1 MSASATSKLTLLM
14 ELKNKLFNEKLMETK
29 RKFTKVKD
37 KMMGGVKKL
46 KMRFVNAFQAMRDEI
61 PLFGR
66 AMDLLGNPYALIIA
80 GVVALTAAL
89 GKGFVEAKKFNHE
102 FLQIKQLNLDK
113 SSSQLSLY
121 KEQIRDAAFD
131 VGTGLQDSTKAF
143 YDLQSATGV
152 YGKGAV
158 EIFKKVGRFSISTGA
173 SLEDSMN
180 ATTKAMKAFNL
191 QLGDIDNLLE
201 SNAKTVQ
208 TGITTFDE
216 LAKVQ
221 TQFGGAAGNI
231 GQSVET
237 ANKLFASFTAIGG
250 SVSEAATLT
259 KTFFQGLAQ
268 RGKQIEKHL
277 NIKVFDE
284 KGNFKQADQI
294 LKDIA
299 DRFSN
304 LSQQQ
309 VADLIAKIGGPD
321 GLNQMLFKM
330 KGNAG
335 DVINTFDSFD
345 GSKFNLGAAL
355 KNAQGDVTILSGI
368 VKNRFNTAM
377 SKLGE
382 IVLPL
387 VIKGLDYLNAI
398 IVGAYNAYNSF
409 VKWLNSGSLGAEI
422 FKGALYGLVAAL
434 VITNAKL
441 IIMTT
446 WIGIVKTATAIW
458 TGVQWLLNVA
468 LTANPIGLVIVAI
481 GALVGAIIWVVKK
494 TEGWGKSW
502 KAFKK
507 VVSIVWEQMKLNFFF
522 FVDSMKY
529 GAQKMWLKFK
539 NIGQHI
545 VGFAQK
551 VKEAVKLAWQ
561 GNFSAA
567 KDKMKE
573 EIVTEA
579 DKQLEELERK
589 RKSQVS
595 DFRKQTFQNVK
606 DIAEASKGISLKWKK
621 SSKEETSKEG
631 GLLGGL
637 TGGSGGTGGGATGGG
652 GGSLGQTAGSQIS
665 NVQGQ
670 ASGPRTINIHID
682 AINKGG
688 INTSNTTLAGMN
700 AEEIEEWFTE
710 TIMRT
715 IRGIEL
721 SHG

>member
-102 FLQIKQLNLDK
+102 FLQVKQLNLDK
-113 SSSQLSLY
+113 SSSQLSQY
-121 KEQIRDAAFD
+121 KEQIRDAAFE

-250 SVSEAATLT
+250 SASEAATLT

-268 RGKQIEKHL
+268 RGKQIEKYL

-345 GSKFNLGAAL
+345 GSKFNLSAAL
-355 KNAQGDVTILSGI
+355 KNAKGDVTILGKI
-368 VKNRFNTAM
+368 VKNKFNIIM
-377 SKLGE
+377 SKLGTKILP
-382 IVLPL
+382 IVAR
-387 VIKGLDYLNAI
+387 GLEWSERVLDKVYRNFDK
-398 IVGAYNAYNSF
+398 VTHY
-409 VKWLNSGSLGAEI
+409 
-422 FKGALYGLVAAL
+422 
-434 VITNAKL
+434 
-441 IIMTT
+441 
-446 WIGIVKTATAIW
+446 VKTAIVAFTTFKATNMLLSSSFRISLTSGINSA
-458 TGVQWLLNVA
+458 TGAMRRFNA
-468 LTANPIGLVIVAI
+468 AFKSNMIGLITSLIATLAFQI
-481 GALVGAIIWVVKK
+481 LNLKNESEQFQKFLEKTKNFNKKRDDLINGSNKDAL
-494 TEGWGKSW
+494 
-502 KAFKK
+502 KA
-507 VVSIVWEQMKLNFFF
+507 
-522 FVDSMKY
+522 
-529 GAQKMWLKFK
+529 
-539 NIGQHI
+539 
-545 VGFAQK
+545 
-551 VKEAVKLAWQ
+551 
-561 GNFSAA
+561 
-567 KDKMKE
+567 
-573 EIVTEA
+573 
-579 DKQLEELERK
+579 
-589 RKSQVS
+589 
-595 DFRKQTFQNVK
+595 NVK
-606 DIAEASKGISLKWKK
+606 DITAQQANAIKNAALARIKEMEDLNLSLKASFASDNMNAKNAIK
-621 SSKEETSKEG
+621 ANNELKQLRKEG
-631 GLLGGL
+631 INTPYKEQQELKLKFTIDENVKEITKGL
-637 TGGSGGTGGGATGGG
+637 TLDDINKTIETNKKTLKRLKERKLISNQDPSDNNVTGT
-652 GGSLGQTAGSQIS
+652 LNDTAGSQIS

>member
-1 MSASATSKLTLLM
+1 MT
-14 ELKNKLFNEKLMETK
+14 
-29 RKFTKVKD
+29 D
-37 KMMGGVKKL
+37 K
-46 KMRFVNAFQAMRDEI
+46 
-61 PLFGR
+61 
-66 AMDLLGNPYALIIA
+66 
-80 GVVALTAAL
+80 
-89 GKGFVEAKKFNHE
+89 
-102 FLQIKQLNLDK
+102 QI
-113 SSSQLSLY
+113 
-121 KEQIRDAAFD
+121 
-131 VGTGLQDSTKAF
+131 
-143 YDLQSATGV
+143 
-152 YGKGAV
+152 
-158 EIFKKVGRFSISTGA
+158 TGA
-173 SLEDSMN
+173 IN
-180 ATTKAMKAFNL
+180 
-191 QLGDIDNLLE
+191 
-201 SNAKTVQ
+201 
-208 TGITTFDE
+208 
-216 LAKVQ
+216 
-221 TQFGGAAGNI
+221 
-231 GQSVET
+231 
-237 ANKLFASFTAIGG
+237 
-250 SVSEAATLT
+250 
-259 KTFFQGLAQ
+259 
-268 RGKQIEKHL
+268 
-277 NIKVFDE
+277 
-284 KGNFKQADQI
+284 
-294 LKDIA
+294 
-299 DRFSN
+299 
-304 LSQQQ
+304 
-309 VADLIAKIGGPD
+309 KIGGPE
-321 GLNQMLFKM
+321 GLRGALDKVKTGAEDM
-330 KGNAG
+330 KKTFEA
-335 DVINTFDSFD
+335 FDS
-345 GSKFNLGAAL
+345 SKFNIDDAF
-355 KNAQGDVTILSGI
+355 KNAQGDVTIMAEM

-382 IVLPL
+382 VILPL
-387 VIKGLDYLNAI
+387 VWQGLNAI
-398 IVGAYNAYNSF
+398 NVVIKGAYDGYNKF
-409 VKWLNSGSLGAEI
+409 VNFLKGGSIWASV
-422 FKGALYGLVAAL
+422 FKGALYAWLGVMTLVYGKIVLMA
-434 VITNAKL
+434 
-441 IIMTT
+441 T
-446 WIGIVKTATAIW
+446 WMGIVKVATAVW
-458 TGVQWLLNVA
+458 TGVQWLLNA
-468 LTANPIGLVIVAI
+468 AMLANPIGLVIVAI

-494 TEGWGKSW
+494 TEGWSKSW

-539 NIGQHI
+539 NI

-579 DKQLEELERK
+579 DKQLEELEHK

-637 TGGSGGTGGGATGGG
+637 GGGSGGTGGGATGGG